1 MSQANES
8 NDRSIDRQLRVFER
22 RLTRLEATQLTGKEV
37 NLSFDRVYDEIDVLE
52 EQMND
57 RFDRLE
63 DRFDRLESEMNAK
76 FSELN
81 NKFDIVMRHITGQ
94 GN

>member
-1 MSQANES
+1 MSQANEP
-8 NDRSIDRQLRVFER
+8 NDRFTDRQLRGFER
-22 RLTRLEATQLTGKEV
+22 RLTRLEETQLTGKEV
-37 NLSFDRVYDEIDVLE
+37 SLGFDRVYDEIDALE

-63 DRFDRLESEMNAK
+63 SEVREIRAELK
-76 FSELN
+76 ELN
-81 NKFDIVMRHITGQ
+81 DKFDIVMRHITGQ